1 MDGGKKASV
10 SKVNIFMFSL
20 LLPEIPYGI
29 DIKYQ
34 LTIKRTRYDHGPPS
48 LKITTC
54 LMGK

>member
-54 LMGK
+54 LMGN